1 MRKKTRALYWILALI
16 GLLQLPYFIPAGT
29 RSLME
34 WQRENLNWNYIGIAA
49 NYFLFAIYA
58 GWSGKNLGCFGVH
71 AGLWKQWIRWYALL
85 TGLFLFTTRGIAFFT
100 EGPLGFQIPLW
111 TTVFFQL
118 IYVAFGEELF
128 WRGFIQSEFGI
139 WIASIGFGFI
149 HFLPGVVWH
158 VMLGADFNML
168 WGLGQM
174 IFAIAIGF
182 LFGWV
187 RNKTDSVYACVLLH
201 GIYNLSNH
209 LFVPL

>member
-1 MRKKTRALYWILALI
+1 MAARESELELYRNRRELFSVCNIC
-16 GLLQLPYFIPAGT
+16 G
-29 RSLME
+29 ME
-34 WQRENLNWNYIGIAA
+34 WEKSRMLRGACRFMETVDTMVRSADRSFFCLQQE
-49 NYFLFAIYA
+49 
-58 GWSGKNLGCFGVH
+58 V
-71 AGLWKQWIRWYALL
+71 LL
-85 TGLFLFTTRGIAFFT
+85 FFT